1 MQNSHPAGLINGI
14 DAEQYVIVLF
24 FIFKEVLTKFMS
36 RQTKASDE
44 GRDIKPLPPLPR
56 GWARVTHETGLFLR
70 SIGLGI
76 VVSAFQGFFSKSF
89 RESEKVAIRRSR
101 VTALLRALIHA
112 VPLSIAIFE
121 IVINWKGHYVGA
133 KFDMQNSLQ
142 FVAKG
147 HEVTMQASIAAV
159 LLSYIRYQISAG
171 EGMPFGAVLGGLQFL
186 QISYLWSIELWS
198 SILATNF
205 RLRRKIP
212 FVVLILVGV
221 ILAATA
227 GPSSANLLI
236 ARRGIWPQN
245 PTYYAVNATV
255 PDMWPDRVDGENIPK
270 DCSRTRQ
277 FNSTAGCPL
286 SAIDVFLSTAHESNK
301 NSELNSEG
309 LNVLNFGDQYALQ
322 MLMSHCPI
330 SSTGQICATV
340 PQQGLM
346 DGLIEEETG
355 EFPNALEGYRIIKEN
370 YYQPYTVASCV
381 GDTIRIDADQTPLLF
396 PRISET
402 PAEIKRGREIVSVP
416 GITKGQVM
424 NGLSISKSQFLVAW
438 IDLPQ
443 DIFNTGVPGALVV
456 HPRAANNSSHNITTC
471 TLNAGWGSSAI
482 MNDFSV
488 SDIIRSQIFGT
499 PSSWYVKRVSSDAFG
514 YLISSFPNFA
524 QMSNF
529 TYPQRRIR
537 VSKSWMEFLNPDF
550 VSINNSTTPLMS
562 RWLSSLDQAGE
573 RDLARMFSIFLTL
586 GLSTTGMGHDWKG
599 LYLPSIRILVHTMK
613 ELSLTTLTKA
623 LPNITR
629 TATDQCKSCLL
640 FEVDHSLLGW
650 LYAPHGA
657 SIKLAIANMFL
668 YCILVLGHII
678 YSAVTGI
685 SSTAWDSAAELVALA
700 MNSSQTQV
708 LQNTCAGII
717 GRRALMS
724 PVRVLVQEPGH
735 LELVFGNVSKDEN
748 IQNGTKLVVNQ
759 QYGKLAASEDGRTN
773 HNPKQP
779 EPTCKKC
786 YRKQD

>member
-1 MQNSHPAGLINGI
+1 
-14 DAEQYVIVLF
+14 
-24 FIFKEVLTKFMS
+24 MS

-44 GRDIKPLPPLPR
+44 GKDIKPLPPLPR

-76 VVSAFQGFFSKSF
+76 VVSAFQGFFSKNF

-112 VPLSIAIFE
+112 VPLSIAVFE

-133 KFDMQNSLQ
+133 GFDMQNSLQ
-142 FVAKG
+142 FLAKA
-147 HEVTMQASIAAV
+147 HEVTMQASIAAI

-186 QISYLWSIELWS
+186 QISYLWSIEFWS

-245 PTYYAVNATV
+245 HTYYAVNATV
-255 PDMWPDRVDGENIPK
+255 PDMWPDQVDGENIPK

-277 FNSTAGCPL
+277 FNSTADCPL
-286 SAIDVFLSTAHESNK
+286 SAIDIFLSTAHSSNKESESNP
-301 NSELNSEG
+301 EG
-309 LNVLNFGDQYALQ
+309 LSVLNFGDQYALQ

-330 SSTGQICATV
+330 SSMGQICTTV

-346 DGLIEEETG
+346 EGLIEDETG
-355 EFPNALEGYRIIKEN
+355 KFPDALEGYRIIKKN
-370 YYQPYTVASCV
+370 YYQPYAVASCV
-381 GDTIRIDADQTPLLF
+381 GDTIGIDTDQTPLLF
-396 PRISET
+396 ARISET
-402 PAEIKRGREIVSVP
+402 PAEIKGGREIVSVP

-424 NGLSISKSQFLVAW
+424 NGSSINKSQFLVTW

-443 DIFNTGVPGALVV
+443 GIFNTKVPGALVV
-456 HPRAANNSSHNITTC
+456 HPRAANSSFLNITTC

-482 MNDFSV
+482 MNSFSV

-499 PSSWYVKRVSSDAFG
+499 PSSWNVNRASTDAFG
-514 YLISSFPNFA
+514 YLISSFPNFG
-524 QMSNF
+524 QISNF
-529 TYPQRRIR
+529 TYPQRRIK

-599 LYLPSIRILVHTMK
+599 LYLP
-613 ELSLTTLTKA
+613 
-623 LPNITR
+623 
-629 TATDQCKSCLL
+629 
-640 FEVDHSLLGW
+640 
-650 LYAPHGA
+650 
-657 SIKLAIANMFL
+657 
-668 YCILVLGHII
+668 
-678 YSAVTGI
+678 
-685 SSTAWDSAAELVALA
+685 
-700 MNSSQTQV
+700 
-708 LQNTCAGII
+708 
-717 GRRALMS
+717 
-724 PVRVLVQEPGH
+724 
-735 LELVFGNVSKDEN
+735 
-748 IQNGTKLVVNQ
+748 
-759 QYGKLAASEDGRTN
+759 
-773 HNPKQP
+773 
-779 EPTCKKC
+779 
-786 YRKQD
+786 